1 MKRFGAVILVLFAF
15 SALNLCGQ
23 ALTSLSGTIS
33 DPSGAVVAGAAITLT
48 NLQTGAQR
56 HDKSDSAGRY
66 NFQQVQP
73 GRYKVAVS
81 AAGFAETVVNDVELL
96 VNTPSVVNIAFEKI
110 GTVAEVISVTA
121 EAVQVN
127 TTDASLGNAIGNRPI
142 TQLPFEA
149 RNVVGLL
156 ALQPGV
162 TYFGPNVS
170 DDFRSGSVNGG
181 KSDQS
186 NVVLDG
192 VDVNEQQDRN
202 AFTSVLRVTLDSV
215 EEFRTSNANADQGRG
230 PGAQV
235 SLITKSGTNDL
246 HGSLYEYHRN
256 TITSANS
263 FFNNSAGVP
272 RQKLIRNVF
281 GASVG
286 GPIKK
291 NRIFYFLNYEGRRD
305 ATESPALRIV
315 PNADFRQGIFT
326 YARSDGSIGQL
337 TAVAAILP
345 ASQHRRSGRPA
356 EHLRVPLQSID
367 YLALQHVHREVRRTT
382 G

>member
-23 ALTSLSGTIS
+23 ALTSLNGTVS
-33 DPSGAVVAGAAITLT
+33 DPSGAVVAGASVTLT
-48 NLQTGAQR
+48 NLLTGAQR
-56 HDKSDSAGRY
+56 QDKSDTAGRY
-66 NFQQVQP
+66 GFQQVQP
-73 GRYKVAVS
+73 GRYKLGAS
-81 AAGFAETVVNDVELL
+81 AAGFTETVVNDVELL
-96 VNTPSVVNIAFEKI
+96 VNTPTVVNIAFEKI

-127 TTDASLGNAIGNRPI
+127 TTDASLGNAISNRPI

-156 ALQPGV
+156 SLQPGV
-162 TYFGPNVS
+162 TYLGPNIA
-170 DDFRSGSVNGG
+170 DDFRSGSVNGA

-192 VDVNEQQDRN
+192 VDVNDEQDRI

-215 EEFRTSNANADQGRG
+215 EEFRTTTSNANADQGRG

-235 SLITKSGTNDL
+235 TLITKGGTNDL

-263 FFNNSAGVP
+263 FFNNEAGVP
-272 RQKLIRNVF
+272 PEANSQRLWRFRGWTVQK
-281 GASVG
+281 
-286 GPIKK
+286 K
-291 NRIFYFLNYEGRRD
+291 
-305 ATESPALRIV
+305 
-315 PNADFRQGIFT
+315 
-326 YARSDGSIGQL
+326 
-337 TAVAAILP
+337 
-345 ASQHRRSGRPA
+345 SGLLFH
-356 EHLRVPLQSID
+356 EL
-367 YLALQHVHREVRRTT
+367 
-382 G
+382 